1 MQRIVNRSQLHT
13 PQEPADLAYWL
24 AQPVQARID
33 ALEALR
39 LQHSQGQPH
48 VDFRVQRVCRVKPL
62 KFVGDPQ

>member
-1 MQRIVNRSQLHT
+1 MQRIVNRSQLHA

-39 LQHSQGQPH
+39 LQHSQGQP
-48 VDFRVQRVCRVKPL
+48 VDFRVQRVCRVTPL
-62 KFVGDPQ
+62 KPVGDLQ